1 MQSESEDQSI
11 DHARSYG
18 PLGTN
23 KGGSDRGCKWVAME
37 KAKREG
43 SVPQLVCIL
52 GERDGAYVHAHVHM
66 CTQAEMGLCSR
77 GSNHVASRF
86 V

>member
-1 MQSESEDQSI
+1 
-11 DHARSYG
+11 
-18 PLGTN
+18 
-23 KGGSDRGCKWVAME
+23 ME